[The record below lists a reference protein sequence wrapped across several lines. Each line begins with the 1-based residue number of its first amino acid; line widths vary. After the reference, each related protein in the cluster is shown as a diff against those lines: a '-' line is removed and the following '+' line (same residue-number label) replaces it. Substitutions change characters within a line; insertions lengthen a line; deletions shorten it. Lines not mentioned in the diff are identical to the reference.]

1 MKPLRQLLLPPA
13 EMNRVFSMCL
23 MFLMLGFGPA
33 FATAFDDANRQY
45 QSGDFEG
52 AAASYEKII
61 ISEEPRAAVFY
72 NLGNSYLSIKRY
84 GPAILAYERGRL
96 LTPRDLDLLANLTLA
111 RKASASAEVTRMDT
125 RLEAVLGHFS
135 RDEWSWLVAG
145 SALFLGA
152 VVLVGGWIRLPNR
165 VFNLIVTVASAA
177 GFLIIVGSAVLYLR
191 RGESD
196 TGIVLSENASVRL
209 SPFEKAE
216 PLGTLGTGKMVRL
229 GAKSGDFLY
238 VEVLGTHL
246 RGWLSNE
253 DVAAIVPQ

>member
-1 MKPLRQLLLPPA
+1 MKHLRQLLLPPA

-23 MFLMLGFGPA
+23 MFLILGFGPA

-45 QSGDFEG
+45 QSGDFAG

-61 ISEEPRAAVFY
+61 MNEGPRAAVFY

-84 GPAILAYERGRL
+84 GHAILAYERCRL
-96 LTPRDLDLLANLTLA
+96 LTPRDPDLLANLLIA
-111 RKASASAEVTRMDT
+111 RKAAACFEVARMDP
-125 RLEAVLGHFS
+125 RLAAILGRLS

-165 VFNLIVTVASAA
+165 ISNFVVTVASAA

-191 RGESD
+191 RGESEM
-196 TGIVLSENASVRL
+196 GIVLSQNASVWL

-216 PLGTLGTGKMVRL
+216 SLGTPGTGKMVRL
-229 GAKSGDFLY
+229 GAKSGDFQY
-238 VEVLGTHL
+238 VEVTGTNL
-246 RGWLSNE
+246 RGWLGKE